1 MVLGVCRRVLGN
13 HHDAEDA
20 FQATFLVL
28 ARKGAS
34 VRARELLGNW
44 LHGVAYRTA
53 LRARAMIA
61 RRHKHEQRAR
71 ELARPKPP
79 ADADWQEVLPVL
91 DRELDGLPEHYR
103 VALVL
108 CDLQGVTRRQAAR
121 QLGLPEGT
129 LSGRLTRARQLLARR
144 LARYGLAPSAGAL
157 AMILG
162 ETTASAHLPSSLA
175 ASTARAAVLVVRG
188 LLTAGTV
195 PAQVVA
201 LTEGVIKAM
210 LLTKL
215 KSFMALALVLVVGAG
230 VVGLTQGKGS
240 GPTEPGQARA
250 VQGAR
255 HLADDLDA
263 LRLEVEALRKAL
275 QATRERVKSLETE
288 VESLQ
293 RSGGAAPAS
302 RGQISEPVNRSGG
315 IRPGANNREGRQPPG
330 AIQESGRPV
339 SGVIRPG
346 ANDREGRQPPGA
358 VQESG
363 RPVPRETT
371 EILSPG
377 SRGVSEARI
386 FDDPVV
392 LQAEAALKALREAGD
407 AEARQRAADALEKAL
422 KRLKEREQPNR
433 TMPNK
438 PGNVRP

>member
-1 MVLGVCRRVLGN
+1 
-13 HHDAEDA
+13 
-20 FQATFLVL
+20 
-28 ARKGAS
+28 
-34 VRARELLGNW
+34 
-44 LHGVAYRTA
+44 
-53 LRARAMIA
+53 MIA

-71 ELARPKPP
+71 EFARPKPP
-79 ADADWQEVLPVL
+79 ADADWQEVLAVL

-108 CDLQGVTRRQAAR
+108 CDLQGVTRRRAAR

-129 LSGRLTRARQLLARR
+129 LSGRLTRARRLLARR

-201 LTEGVIKAM
+201 LTEGVIKTM

-215 KSFMALALVLVVGAG
+215 KSFMALALVLVAGAG

-250 VQGAR
+250 VQGTR
-255 HLADDLDA
+255 PLADDLDA

-288 VESLQ
+288 VESL
-293 RSGGAAPAS
+293 RRPGGAAPAS
-302 RGQISEPVNRSGG
+302 RGQSSEPVNRSGV

-339 SGVIRPG
+339 
-346 ANDREGRQPPGA
+346 
-358 VQESG
+358 
-363 RPVPRETT
+363 PREAT
-371 EILSPG
+371 EIRSPG
-377 SRGVSEARI
+377 SRGVTEARK

-392 LQAEAALKALREAGD
+392 LEAEAALKALREAGD
-407 AEARQRAADALEKAL
+407 AEARRRAADALEKAL